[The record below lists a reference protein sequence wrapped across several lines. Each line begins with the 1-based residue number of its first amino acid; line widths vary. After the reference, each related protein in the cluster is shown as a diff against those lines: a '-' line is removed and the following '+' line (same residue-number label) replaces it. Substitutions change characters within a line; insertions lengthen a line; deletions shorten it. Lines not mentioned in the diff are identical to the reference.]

1 MGSLMQELDLFLRVA
16 IIFVWVIGIC
26 FAGLLGILA
35 WCTLEIRLLRQ
46 QRNTFIRYHDQSEYL
61 KV

>member
-1 MGSLMQELDLFLRVA
+1 MQELDLFLRVA

-26 FAGLLGILA
+26 FTALLGILA
-35 WCTLEIRLLRQ
+35 WCTLELRALRL
-46 QRNTFIRYHDQSEYL
+46 QRNTLIHYRDQSEYL